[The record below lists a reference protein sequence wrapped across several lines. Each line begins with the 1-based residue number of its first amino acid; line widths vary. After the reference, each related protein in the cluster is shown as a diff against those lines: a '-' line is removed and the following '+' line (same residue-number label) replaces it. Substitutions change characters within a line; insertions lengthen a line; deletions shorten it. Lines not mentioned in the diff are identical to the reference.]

1 MFAAALPKKYQLK
14 KQIASGGM
22 GHVFLAH
29 QADLDRDVAI
39 KFLEVNKE
47 GGREAFQRFKDEIKV
62 CARLSHPHIVT
73 LLDFDLENEFPYIV
87 FEYIEG
93 KTLKDKVK
101 SQELKKLSDLLD
113 IMAEVVEALDY
124 AHAEGVVH
132 RDIKPENI
140 LITKDGSAKVADF
153 GLAKLGGVTK
163 VKTRSGDVV
172 GTPQYMPP
180 EQIEGKAYTGASD
193 MYSFG
198 AVLFHMAAGTPPF
211 GDKKGADV
219 LDKHLKATP
228 PLLLDVAPKMPELLG
243 HLVEVCLQKEADCR
257 PADVAEVAQALR
269 DIALEVRE
277 TGDKVRL
284 PRPGRKLS
292 SVTMRK
298 RLPQKPVKAAGPP
311 PVLHKAL
318 VAIAIILPILLG
330 AYAFLTG
337 GSETTTSSEI
347 AILANGAK
355 TALVKWKTTWP
366 AKETKA
372 ILSVGDEQREIKIAS
387 FAQSEGKE
395 GEPSIYEGLLKDLE
409 PEKNYSIA
417 LVKPDGTKSL
427 KATLKTQKLEPFK
440 PLRSVA
446 LTKDGKLTFTI
457 QARVPMSVRFTP
469 EPQSVEPK
477 AEGKKPVYAGRHV
490 ATYSFDKLVQNPSIS
505 GKVTSIDG
513 DSKRAVIDVRKHIRG
528 LFEQAFLDFERS
540 REDGDFWV
548 LFNKADQPIGK
559 FFRDNERKYKKL
571 KKKDQSALPAFEK
584 ELWSSVRTRLKGTRW
599 YTLVEP
605 LIPGLPKFVKSRLCN
620 DETKEKI
627 AKALLAFSLVDRAAG
642 THELPRNPDW
652 LPILDPANR
661 PFPLGYGKS
670 FLSGRV
676 SSHKCTADIDLIK
689 RNVYLMFDDKHPKFK
704 KIFGGG
710 MKADLFS
717 AQTWTTSLRKKHI
730 QNVNSGEI
738 ELAIRTAIMPS
749 VIVIDINKG
758 NFITTFEPRR
768 SDVAH
773 YTQWRRESGA
783 NVREVAMMLRG
794 DLKQKGK
801 MQEFLKVI
809 EEGIYQKPK
818 KLYHYIPLSCL
829 YKGNNTIKIYQMS
842 TAIDGLEY
850 IGVTSVK
857 IRLQKAN

>member
-14 KQIASGGM
+14 KEIASGGM
-22 GHVFLAH
+22 GHVFLAY

-39 KFLEVNKE
+39 KFLEVNKD

-62 CARLSHPHIVT
+62 CARLNHPHIVT

-113 IMAEVVEALDY
+113 IMAEVAEALDY
-124 AHAEGVVH
+124 AHSEGVVH

-140 LITKDGSAKVADF
+140 LVTTDGSAKVADF

-172 GTPQYMPP
+172 GTPAYMPP

-193 MYSFG
+193 IYSFG
-198 AVLFHMAAGTPPF
+198 AVLFDMAAGTPPF

-219 LDKHLKATP
+219 LDKHLRATP
-228 PLLLDVAPKMPELLG
+228 PRLLDVSPKMPELLG
-243 HLVEVCLQKEADCR
+243 HLVEVSLQKEADCR
-257 PADVAEVAQALR
+257 PADVSEVAQALR

-277 TGDKVRL
+277 GGDSVRL

-292 SVTMRK
+292 STMKK
-298 RLPQKPVKAAGPP
+298 RLPQQPVKVVGPP
-311 PVLHKAL
+311 PVGHKIL
-318 VAIAIILPILLG
+318 VAIAIIIPILLG
-330 AYAFLTG
+330 AYAFFAG
-337 GSETTTSSEI
+337 GAEATISGDVT
-347 AILANGAK
+347 ILANGAK
-355 TALVKWKTTWP
+355 TALVKWSTTWP

-372 ILSVGDEQREIKIAS
+372 ILSVDSGAKEISLTS
-387 FAQSEGKE
+387 FSQTEGKE
-395 GEPSIYEGLLKDLE
+395 GELSTYEGLLKDLE
-409 PEKNYSIA
+409 PEKNYGLA
-417 LVKPDGTKSL
+417 LIKPDGTKSL
-427 KATLKTQKLEPFK
+427 KATLKTLKLEPFK
-440 PLRSVA
+440 PLSCVA
-446 LTKDGKLTFTI
+446 LTKDGELTFTV
-457 QARVPMSVRFTP
+457 QARVPMTVRFTP
-469 EPQSVEPK
+469 EPTVVVPK
-477 AEGKKPVYAGRHV
+477 GAGKKPVYAGRHV
-490 ATYSFDKLVQNPSIS
+490 ATYSLDTLVQNPAIS
-505 GKVTSIDG
+505 AKVTSIDG
-513 DSKRAVIDVRKHIRG
+513 DTKREVVDVRKH
-528 LFEQAFLDFERS
+528 LLQVFTDAFADFERS

-559 FFRDNERKYKKL
+559 FFRDNERDYKKL
-571 KKKDQSALPAFEK
+571 KRNDPSALPKFEK
-584 ELWSSVRTRLKGTRW
+584 ELWASVRTTLKGSRW

-605 LIPGLPKFVKSRLCN
+605 FIPGLPKLVKSRLCS
-620 DETKEKI
+620 DEAKEKI
-627 AKALLAFSLVDRAAG
+627 AKALLPFSLVDRAAG

-670 FLSGRV
+670 FLSGTV

-710 MKADLFS
+710 VKADLFS
-717 AQTWTTSLRKKHI
+717 AQTWTTSLRQNHI
-730 QNVNSGEI
+730 QGVNAGEI

-758 NFITTFEPRR
+758 KFVTTFEPRM

-773 YTQWRRESGA
+773 YTQWRRDSGA

-818 KLYHYIPLSCL
+818 LLYHYIPLSCL

-842 TAIDGLEY
+842 TTIDSLEY

-857 IRLQKAN
+857 IRLQKGS